1 MYHIPVNGY
10 TYEQYKLDLLSFFK
24 KKKDTKAYW
33 EVKGDASR
41 RDWKRSKYNHNILC
55 NSIKELRGGEVR
67 EREYSFSSD
76 PGKFYLEI

>member
-1 MYHIPVNGY
+1 MNGH
-10 TYEQYKLDLLSFFK
+10 TYEQYKLDLVSFFK
-24 KKKDTKAYW
+24 KKKRHKSLLGS
-33 EVKGDASR
+33 ERGVSR